1 MKNLIVLI
9 CSAFFVAVY
18 ANNVT
23 AESSFLRSTYDLED
37 PSGYCLD
44 IPGFGPRMRK
54 DAPIGTH
61 TCKYSIP
68 GFYVDELFELTSAN
82 YLRLPE
88 YDLCLAAETM
98 TVGSHINTIACDL
111 DSVHAWGMGADGIV
125 IPEGASNLCLTMSR
139 EKVYVNTSVAN
150 LTPNSGREV
159 SLQACS
165 SDNHDYQSWKLSDP
179 HELETETANTLRHG
193 MDVQTAM
200 RIRELGN
207 EIRPPETAELYAKEA
222 RMFTSA
228 DVTISDV
235 IEYGPEEGE
244 RLQVYTGNN
253 RNSPRNAAPMIIFV
267 HGGGFSGG
275 GLNSLQHAATQF
287 AALGYIAI
295 NITYPLA
302 PTANWPSGGNSVA
315 NAVRWAQENAVE
327 YKGNPGNIFLLGHS
341 AGGAHVAD
349 FVFRPGNLD
358 GEVPDIAGAILASP
372 VLALD
377 PTNPASFTVGYFGED
392 TDSWKAKQTLGNV
405 ERTSIPILTLV
416 AEFDPNSFHRSTA
429 GLLNELVVNNGV
441 STRLSQ
447 MRGHNHIS
455 YIASIGT
462 KDTQSLEEILDFMA
476 TTNQSRN

>member
-1 MKNLIVLI
+1 MKNVFVVN
-9 CSAFFVAVY
+9 CSVFFSLVYTGMVA
-18 ANNVT
+18 ADP
-23 AESSFLRSTYDLED
+23 SFLRSTYDLED

-54 DAPIGTH
+54 EAPIGTH
-61 TCKYSIP
+61 TCKYGIP
-68 GFYVDELFELTSAN
+68 GFYVDELFELTSSN
-82 YLRLPE
+82 FLRLPE
-88 YDLCLAAETM
+88 YDLCLAADTIAI
-98 TVGSHINTIACDL
+98 GSHINTIPCDL
-111 DSVHAWGMGADGIV
+111 GKVHSWAMHANGNV
-125 IPEGASNLCLTMSR
+125 TPEIDTSLCMTMSR

-150 LTPNSGREV
+150 LTANSGREV
-159 SLQACS
+159 SLQNCARDS
-165 SDNHDYQSWKLSDP
+165 RYYQSWKLSDP
-179 HELETETANTLRHG
+179 NELETKTANTLRNG
-193 MDVQTAM
+193 MDIETA
-200 RIRELGN
+200 RLIRELGY
-207 EIRPPETAELYAKEA
+207 EIRPEETAEAYASHP

-235 IEYGPEEGE
+235 IKYGLEEGE
-244 RLQVYTGNN
+244 RLQVYIGNN
-253 RNSPRNAAPMIIFV
+253 RNSPRNAAPMIILV
-267 HGGGFSGG
+267 HGGGFSNG

-327 YKGNPGNIFLLGHS
+327 YKGDLGNIFLLGHS

-358 GEVPDIAGAILASP
+358 GEIPDIAGAILASP
-372 VLALD
+372 VLTLD
-377 PTNPASFTVGYFGED
+377 PTNPASFVIGYFGED

-405 ERTSIPILTLV
+405 ERTSIPVLTLV

-429 GLLNELVVNNGV
+429 GLLNELVVNKAV
-441 STRLSQ
+441 SARLSQ

-455 YIASIGT
+455 YITSIGT
-462 KDTQSLEEILDFMA
+462 KDTQSLEEILDFIA
-476 TTNQSRN
+476 TRN

>member
-1 MKNLIVLI
+1 MKSLTVLV
-9 CSAFFVAVY
+9 CSVFLVAIYVS
-18 ANNVT
+18 NVA
-23 AESSFLRSTYDLED
+23 AEPSFLRSTYDLED

-68 GFYVDELFELTSAN
+68 GFYVDELFELTGSN
-82 YLRLPE
+82 FLRLPE
-88 YDLCLAAETM
+88 YDLCLSAESL
-98 TVGSHINTIACDL
+98 TVGSNINTIDCNL
-111 DSVHAWGMGADGIV
+111 DKVHAWTMHLEGNV
-125 IPEGASNLCLTMSR
+125 TPEGDASLCLTMSR

-150 LTPNSGREV
+150 LTANSSREV
-159 SLQACS
+159 SLQNCARDS
-165 SDNHDYQSWKLSDP
+165 QYYQSWKLSDP
-179 HELETETANTLRHG
+179 HELKTETANTLRHG
-193 MDVQTAM
+193 MDAQTAM
-200 RIRELGN
+200 RIRELGT
-207 EIRPPETAELYAKEA
+207 EIRPRETAKLYAKEA
-222 RMFTSA
+222 RMSTSA

-235 IEYGPEEGE
+235 IKYGLEEGE
-244 RLQVYTGNN
+244 RLQVYIGNN
-253 RNSPRNAAPMIIFV
+253 RNSPRNVAPMIILV
-267 HGGGFSGG
+267 HGGGFSNG

-327 YKGNPGNIFLLGHS
+327 YKGDLGNIFLLGHS

-358 GEVPDIAGAILASP
+358 GEIPDIAGAILASP

-377 PTNPASFTVGYFGED
+377 PTNPASFVIGYFGED

-405 ERTSIPILTLV
+405 ERTSIPVLTLV

-429 GLLNELVVNNGV
+429 GLLNELVVNKAV

-455 YIASIGT
+455 YITSIGT
-462 KDTQSLEEILDFMA
+462 KDTQSLEEILDFIA
-476 TTNQSRN
+476 TATRN